1 MCLLFLESK
10 FLGFM
15 HALYCLWAWSNC
27 NNFPINQPLI
37 IGFRFTPPTTPYL
50 INPPVPFPVRTCTST
65 WLLFLHSS
73 VSPTVTK
80 ASWPDL
86 WETHSS
92 RNLWTSELPGSSGSV
107 LNYWDFLGGPVAQTP
122 HSNSRG
128 PGSVMLGELDPTCH
142 TQSLN
147 VATKKDVT
155 WSDEDGRPPCRNC
168 KTQRS
173 QVNFFLILNSHWTI
187 FVKLP
192 SLPMYI
198 FTLSYFVL
206 NKHVSSFHK
215 VIQWFLQSYL
225 NVSQRFP
232 KSVQITVPVMWATI
246 KTSYTVTKPG
256 FFPDTTWLTYFKRT
270 KHLLWEQGDFDNPAF
285 CYQMKRE
292 FTNLRACI
300 KGAGPPNCSRLKRYQ
315 LL

>member
-1 MCLLFLESK
+1 MCLLFLESR
-10 FLGFM
+10 FWVM
-15 HALYCLWAWSNC
+15 RVLYCLWAWSNC
-27 NNFPINQPLI
+27 SNFPINQPLI
-37 IGFRFTPPTTPYL
+37 IGFWFTPPTTPYL
-50 INPPVPFPVRTCTST
+50 INHPAPFPVRNCTST
-65 WLLFLHSS
+65 WLLLLHSS

-80 ASWPDL
+80 ASWPDP
-86 WETHSS
+86 WETHSN

-128 PGSVMLGELDPTCH
+128 PGSVMIRELDPTCH
-142 TQSLN
+142 TESLN
-147 VATKKDVT
+147 VATKKDVV

-168 KTQRS
+168 KTQCS
-173 QVNFFLILNSHWTI
+173 QVNFFFNSQFSLNNFCETS
-187 FVKLP
+187 

-198 FTLSYFVL
+198 FTLSYFVP
-206 NKHVSSFHK
+206 NKHISSFHK

-232 KSVQITVPVMWATI
+232 KSVQITVPAVWATI
-246 KTSYTVTKPG
+246 ETSYTVTNWLLSRHN
-256 FFPDTTWLTYFKRT
+256 WLTYFKRT

-285 CYQMKRE
+285 CDQMKRE

-300 KGAGPPNCSRLKRYQ
+300 KGAGPPNRSCLKRYQ